1 MTIREATERWVGEF
15 SRIPIGI
22 VEKLLKANP
31 DEVQEITPPSEH
43 DRVDVWGGEHSG
55 EGEITGCDEETG
67 LYTIEMDDG
76 EEIQAEAE
84 DFEVLRDGFLPM
96 WGAMWAFDDSSDDD
110 WLEHGGLQKMADC
123 GFRVYE
129 QEDYGYIFG
138 IDVAGYD
145 FYDEHWIPL
154 YRAHGLHWH
163 DKEEKA

>member
-1 MTIREATERWVGEF
+1 MTIREATEKWVGEF

-22 VEKLLKANP
+22 VEKLLKANL
-31 DEVQEITPPSEH
+31 DEVQEITPPGKH
-43 DRVDVWGGEHSG
+43 NRVRVWDREHSG
-55 EGEITGCDEETG
+55 EGEITGYDEETD

-84 DFEVLRDGFLPM
+84 DLEVLYCNFLPM
-96 WGAMWAFDDSSDDD
+96 WGTMWAFGDSADED
-110 WLEHGGLQKMADC
+110 WLERDGLQKMADC

-138 IDVAGYD
+138 IDGMGYSFMD
-145 FYDEHWIPL
+145 AHFEPL
-154 YRAHGLHWH
+154 YKARGLHWH